1 MKLLALIIG
10 VVVIPIIFMT
20 VLASQLPER
29 GDGQNIPTVRQE
41 YLDMK

>member
-1 MKLLALIIG
+1 MKSLALIIS

-20 VLASQLPER
+20 VLVSQLPER

-41 YLDMK
+41 YINMR

>member
-1 MKLLALIIG
+1 MKSLAIIIG
-10 VVVIPIIFMT
+10 VVVIPIIFMM

>member
-1 MKLLALIIG
+1 MKSLALIIS

-41 YLDMK
+41 YINMR

>member
-1 MKLLALIIG
+1 MKSLALIIG

-29 GDGQNIPTVRQE
+29 GDG
-41 YLDMK
+41 